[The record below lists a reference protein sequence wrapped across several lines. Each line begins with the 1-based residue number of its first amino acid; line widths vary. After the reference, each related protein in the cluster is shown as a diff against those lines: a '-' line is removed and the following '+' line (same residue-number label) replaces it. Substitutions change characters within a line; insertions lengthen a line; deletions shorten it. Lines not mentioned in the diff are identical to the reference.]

1 MLTSSSCNL
10 TIIDL
15 PSILSGERLG
25 IIDPHQKFFA
35 QSTYGC
41 NMRKHPGIVDTL
53 EHQFQ
58 PYLGLFGI
66 TRDMLRRG
74 QFRHTLFRYEIT
86 GNNGPFR
93 SSNSFISH
101 FYRRIHSLREGN
113 VFSRICLFTRGISCD
128 LSPNLLKPVHPTTT
142 FPLPRL
148 VQTWSLCPRY
158 LLGNGRLAFV
168 VSNFCKI
175 LQI

>member
-1 MLTSSSCNL
+1 MTV
-10 TIIDL
+10 TDL

-101 FYRRIHSLREGN
+101 FY
-113 VFSRICLFTRGISCD
+113 
-128 LSPNLLKPVHPTTT
+128 
-142 FPLPRL
+142 
-148 VQTWSLCPRY
+148 CP
-158 LLGNGRLAFV
+158 
-168 VSNFCKI
+168 
-175 LQI
+175 

>member
-1 MLTSSSCNL
+1 MTF
-10 TIIDL
+10 TDL

-74 QFRHTLFRYEIT
+74 QFRHTLFRYELSIT
-86 GNNGPFR
+86 
-93 SSNSFISH
+93 
-101 FYRRIHSLREGN
+101 
-113 VFSRICLFTRGISCD
+113 
-128 LSPNLLKPVHPTTT
+128 
-142 FPLPRL
+142 
-148 VQTWSLCPRY
+148 
-158 LLGNGRLAFV
+158 
-168 VSNFCKI
+168 
-175 LQI
+175 